1 MSKLTSVIYRLW
13 QSIIWRSQLGLS
25 RILYYINYNLS
36 QLSNHYSNESKNLS
50 QQSDNHPQSQI
61 DKVRKQNIVRVA
73 IVNNRAFWVKNN
85 KFWTSRIV
93 DGYIDDIHAEEIDA
107 HSLSEK
113 ELDLLLEILDEL
125 SS

>member
-36 QLSNHYSNESKNLS
+36 QLSNHYSSESKNLS